1 MLSLRERHLSNQHF
15 MSENPDHDSSDS
27 QKVRLLSPDDEQTR
41 LIGKAIASE
50 TAGKILSSM
59 AGREVTAMML
69 SDELVAPVS
78 TVMYHLDNLASAGL
92 IEVSRT
98 RYSVKGREMKV
109 YRLIDQVLIVSPK
122 SFDLKTVLTRC
133 ATLLSIP
140 LALAAL
146 LTSFTLLKSQEKSAS
161 LYDLENEVGS
171 ALKMDTNVASYSV
184 DRMMEMAPAPAI
196 APAQWVEEVGASSP
210 VLPDIAMGILIGAV
224 LVFIIGLMLDYSR
237 RR

>member
-1 MLSLRERHLSNQHF
+1 MLSLRERRLSNQHF

-146 LTSFTLLKSQEKSAS
+146 LTSFTLLKSQEKGAP

-171 ALKMDTNVASYSV
+171 ALKMDANVASYSV

>member
-1 MLSLRERHLSNQHF
+1 
-15 MSENPDHDSSDS
+15 MSEEPEKDSV
-27 QKVRLLSPDDEQTR
+27 QKVRLLSPDDEQAR

-69 SDELVAPVS
+69 SEVLETPVS
-78 TVMYHLDNLASAGL
+78 TVMYHLENLASAGL

-122 SFDLKTVLTRC
+122 SFDLKAVLARC

-146 LTSFTLLKSQEKSAS
+146 LTSFTLFHSQKAAPLCYSAPA
-161 LYDLENEVGS
+161 GR
-171 ALKMDTNVASYSV
+171 AQKMESNIASYAA
-184 DRMMEMAPAPAI
+184 DRMMEMAPAPTV
-196 APAQWVEEVGASSP
+196 APLAGPTQWLEEIGTP
-210 VLPDIAMGILIGAV
+210 FPHLPEFAEGILIGAV
-224 LVFIIGLMLDYSR
+224 LVIIIGLIFDFYR
-237 RR
+237 KR

>member
-1 MLSLRERHLSNQHF
+1 
-15 MSENPDHDSSDS
+15 MSEEPEIDSA
-27 QKVRLLSPDDEQTR
+27 QKVRLLSPDDEQAR

-59 AGREVTAMML
+59 AGHEVTAMML
-69 SDELVAPVS
+69 SELETPVS
-78 TVMYHLDNLASAGL
+78 TVMYHLENLASAGL

-122 SFDLKTVLTRC
+122 SFDLKAVLARC

-146 LTSFTLLKSQEKSAS
+146 LTSFSLFHSQKAAPLYYSAPA
-161 LYDLENEVGS
+161 GS
-171 ALKMDTNVASYSV
+171 ALKMESNIASYAA
-184 DRMMEMAPAPAI
+184 DRMMEIPAPTNAPI
-196 APAQWVEEVGASSP
+196 AVPTQWVEEIITP
-210 VLPDIAMGILIGAV
+210 FPDLPEVAEGILIGAV
-224 LVFIIGLMLDYSR
+224 LVIIVGLIFDFYR
-237 RR
+237 KR

>member
-1 MLSLRERHLSNQHF
+1 
-15 MSENPDHDSSDS
+15 MSEEPEIDSA
-27 QKVRLLSPDDEQTR
+27 QKVRLLSPDDEQAR

-59 AGREVTAMML
+59 AGHEVTAMML
-69 SDELVAPVS
+69 SEELETPVS
-78 TVMYHLDNLASAGL
+78 TVMYHLENLASAGL

-122 SFDLKTVLTRC
+122 SFDLKAVLARC

-146 LTSFTLLKSQEKSAS
+146 LTSFTLFHSQKAAPLYYSAPA
-161 LYDLENEVGS
+161 GS
-171 ALKMDTNVASYSV
+171 ALKMESNIASYAA
-184 DRMMEMAPAPAI
+184 DRMMEIPAPTNAPI
-196 APAQWVEEVGASSP
+196 AVPTQWVEEIITP
-210 VLPDIAMGILIGAV
+210 FPDLPEVAEGILIGAV
-224 LVFIIGLMLDYSR
+224 LVIIVGLIFDFYR
-237 RR
+237 KR

>member
-1 MLSLRERHLSNQHF
+1 
-15 MSENPDHDSSDS
+15 MSENSDSDSSDS

-69 SDELVAPVS
+69 SEELVTPVS
-78 TVMYHLDNLASAGL
+78 TVMYHLENLASAGL

-122 SFDLKTVLTRC
+122 SFDLKAVLTRC

-146 LTSFTLLKSQEKSAS
+146 LTSFTLYQFQEKAAP

-171 ALKMDTNVASYSV
+171 ALKMEVNTASYSV
-184 DRMMEMAPAPAI
+184 DRMMEMAPAPTTLPTQWGEEI
-196 APAQWVEEVGASSP
+196 ASSSP

-224 LVFIIGLMLDYSR
+224 LVIIAGLILDYYR

>member
-1 MLSLRERHLSNQHF
+1 
-15 MSENPDHDSSDS
+15 MSEEPEIDSA
-27 QKVRLLSPDDEQTR
+27 QKVRLLSPDDEQAR

-59 AGREVTAMML
+59 AGHEVTAMML
-69 SDELVAPVS
+69 SEELETPVS
-78 TVMYHLDNLASAGL
+78 TVMYHLENLASAGL

-122 SFDLKTVLTRC
+122 SFDLKAVLARC

-146 LTSFTLLKSQEKSAS
+146 LTSFTLFHYQKAAPLYYSAPA
-161 LYDLENEVGS
+161 GS
-171 ALKMDTNVASYSV
+171 ALKMESNIASYAA
-184 DRMMEMAPAPAI
+184 DRMMEIPAPTNAPI
-196 APAQWVEEVGASSP
+196 AVPTQWVEEIITP
-210 VLPDIAMGILIGAV
+210 FPDLPEVAEGILIGAV
-224 LVFIIGLMLDYSR
+224 LVIIVGLIFDFYR
-237 RR
+237 KR

>member
-1 MLSLRERHLSNQHF
+1 
-15 MSENPDHDSSDS
+15 MSEEPEIDSA
-27 QKVRLLSPDDEQTR
+27 QKVRLLSPDDEQAR

-69 SDELVAPVS
+69 SEELETPVS
-78 TVMYHLDNLASAGL
+78 TVMYHLENLASAGL

-98 RYSVKGREMKV
+98 RYSVKGREMEV

-122 SFDLKTVLTRC
+122 SFDLKPVLARC

-146 LTSFTLLKSQEKSAS
+146 LTSFSLFHSHKAAPLYYSAPA
-161 LYDLENEVGS
+161 GS
-171 ALKMDTNVASYSV
+171 ALKMESNIASYAV
-184 DRMMEMAPAPAI
+184 DRMMEIPAPTNAPI
-196 APAQWVEEVGASSP
+196 AVPTQWVEEIITP
-210 VLPDIAMGILIGAV
+210 FPDLPEVAEGILIGAV
-224 LVFIIGLMLDYSR
+224 LVIIVGLIFDFYR
-237 RR
+237 KR